1 MHLALRASLL
11 FALLQIPIN
20 AQTPSES
27 VPLVTGKRIT
37 PQGRQTN
44 VGSYPA
50 NMTLTP
56 DGKYVVV
63 TNAGFRQFVHV
74 LSASDGSVVS
84 RMEVSAQR
92 TDGSNKKEG
101 LYYGIAIG
109 AEDGAGGRRFWPL
122 YLSRGA
128 EDRVWALRIDS
139 EGNLRNP
146 EGDKATFTFLDA
158 RGEGWKPEN
167 AKHLAGIALSGDGR
181 TLFAANNETGPQ
193 TNLQGSLSIIDVPGR
208 KLKTDVTVGGYPF
221 AVAAITRGPN
231 ADKKVYAASERDG
244 LVQVVDPRE
253 PGLVGNVRVGEQPQ
267 GVLLNKDHSRLYVA
281 NSGSDT
287 VSVLDTAIDR
297 VVKTFLIRP
306 DDVRG
311 LPGSTPNNLALSP
324 DERRLYVTLGDMNSV
339 AVIDLKTG
347 RLIGYIP
354 VGWNPTAVVVSTDNK
369 RLFVANA
376 KGVNARYPNAKE
388 VLDRGRYIQNII
400 EGTVSTIPVPTDSE
414 LKRLTRV
421 TLVNNLRPLVDDNP
435 KSKIQNPKSDSVI
448 RHPSIFKNPGIRHVI
463 YIIKE
468 NRTYDQVLGDL
479 PKGNGDPSICL
490 FPREVTPNQH
500 ALAERFALLD
510 NFYCCAEVS
519 ADGWQWSV
527 SGMISAY
534 TARNAPYN
542 YSGRGKIYDQEGQN
556 HGVPVDL
563 HGVKDVARP
572 PSGYIWDQCAKKGIS
587 YRNYGFYVSFTDPGE
602 ISMEGRPKAVD
613 NTPNKK
619 ALVGH
624 TDLNFRLYD
633 MRYADSDA
641 WVMHNAPAPNQLKEY
656 GAHKAPSRFA
666 AWKREFDQFVKN
678 GKLPRFT
685 MIRLPRDHTSG
696 TSAGAHSPR
705 AMVADNDYAVGQV
718 VEAVSKSPYWKSS
731 AIFILEDDAQNGF
744 DHVDAHRSIAFVIS
758 PFVKRSV
765 LDSRF
770 YNTDSMLRTMGLLLG
785 LPPLC
790 QYDAVASPI
799 DVFGPKPENSEPYS
813 AILPKREIIAEVN
826 RRTAYRAADSARLL
840 NPYREESAP
849 DEELNDILWGAL
861 KPGIRKPPIRYSLR
875 MDSAER
881 IPPLRT
887 KKTRR

>member
-1 MHLALRASLL
+1 MHLLKACLL
-11 FALLQIPIN
+11 VFIVNVILAH
-20 AQTPSES
+20 QTPPDS

-37 PQGRQTN
+37 PQGKQTN

-50 NMTLTP
+50 NMALTP
-56 DGKYVVV
+56 DGKHLVV
-63 TNAGFRQFVHV
+63 TNAGFRQFVSV
-74 LSASDGSVVS
+74 LSAADGSLVSKLEVTGDRSDGS
-84 RMEVSAQR
+84 
-92 TDGSNKKEG
+92 GKKQG
-101 LYYGIAIG
+101 LYYGIAFG
-109 AEDGAGGRRFWPL
+109 PAQGSGGGPPWPV
-122 YLSRGA
+122 YLSRGS
-128 EDRVWALRIDS
+128 EDRVWQLFLSTQGLLSNRS
-139 EGNLRNP
+139 GRE
-146 EGDKATFTFLDA
+146 FLDA
-158 RGEGWKPEN
+158 RGPDWKP
-167 AKHLAGIALSGDGR
+167 ADPRHLAGLAISGDGK
-181 TLFAANNETGPQ
+181 TIYAANNETGPA
-193 TNLQGSLSIIDVPGR
+193 TNLQGSLSLIDVETR
-208 KLKTDVTVGGYPF
+208 KLKATVTTAGYPL
-221 AVAAITRGPN
+221 AVVAVTKGPH
-231 ADKKVYAASERDG
+231 ADKKVYVASERDG

-253 PGLVGNVRVGEQPQ
+253 PGLLRNIRVGEQPQ
-267 GVLLNKDHSRLYVA
+267 GILLNKEQTRLYVA
-281 NSGSDT
+281 NAGSDT
-287 VSVLDTAIDR
+287 VSVLDTTTDR
-297 VVKTFLIRP
+297 VVKTYLIRP

-311 LPGSTPNNLALSP
+311 LPGSTPNNLALCP

-339 AVIDLKTG
+339 AVIDLKAG

-354 VGWNPTAVVVSTDNK
+354 VGWNPTAVVVSPDTK

-376 KGVNARYPNAKE
+376 KGVNSRNPNAKE

-414 LKRLTRV
+414 LKRLTTL
-421 TLVNNLRPLVDDNP
+421 TLVNNLRPITITSTITNP
-435 KSKIQNPKSDSVI
+435 KAQRPTPNSL
-448 RHPSIFKNPGIRHVI
+448 RNPGIGHVI

-479 PKGNGDPSICL
+479 PKGNGDPSLCL

-500 ALAERFALLD
+500 ALSERFALLD

-527 SGMISAY
+527 SGMTSAY
-534 TARNAPYN
+534 TSRNAPYN

-572 PSGYIWDQCAKKGIS
+572 PSGYIWDQCAKRGIS
-587 YRNYGFYVSFTDPGE
+587 YRNYGFYVSFADAGE
-602 ISMEGRPKAVD
+602 ISMETRPKAVD

-641 WVMHNAPAPNQLKEY
+641 WVVYNAPAPNQLKEY
-656 GAHKAPSRFA
+656 GAHKAPSRFS
-666 AWKREFDQFVKN
+666 AWKREFDEFVKN

-696 TSAGAHSPR
+696 TAAGASSPR

-718 VEAVSKSPYWKSS
+718 VEAVSKSPFWKSS

-758 PFVKRSV
+758 PFVKRSI

-799 DVFGPKPENSEPYS
+799 DVFGAKLENPEPYT

-826 RRTAYRAADSARLL
+826 QRTAYRAADSARLL
-840 NPYREESAP
+840 NPYKEESAP

-861 KPGIRKPPIRYSLR
+861 KPGIRKPAIRYSLR
-875 MDSAER
+875 MNPEIS
-881 IPPLRT
+881 PPRT
-887 KKTRR
+887 QRARRK